1 MDNKRKIFTGVLL
14 LFFVATGITYGQWS
28 VELSPATKVENKI
41 GYPLYKWYPDGHI
54 TVLPDDKGYIMF
66 WSEFESYRSTGTSPF
81 VEDQTMLDPANSV
94 FGRRGNFNS
103 WDNGGSWLMSVFR
116 KSGNDFIGFYHAEDH
131 WYPHTSNDIA
141 WKSLAVTYSSDKGK
155 TWSNGTQIITSPTT
169 KPATPTWGGA
179 GDCCVVWDHINNRWM
194 CYYQE
199 NWILMAISTDPKG
212 APGTWKKYYNGS
224 FTEQG
229 LGGQHTKLPGLSSVS
244 GGNPSVHWNT
254 YLKKWVMV
262 WHGWSPTSIYLSVSK
277 DGMNWDLP
285 KSIIVSSI
293 SGKAWYPT
301 IIGYT
306 DVEAGQIAKIY
317 YADIAGDFSY
327 RNFETRTITF
337 FDSENISPATAQIDQ
352 PIDNYKVSSPNEK
365 VEIKASVN
373 NIKAAIERAEFYM
386 DNQLIGK
393 DFSFPYQLMWTPDK
407 SGSHSIKTIFFDVK
421 GEKIE
426 SREIKVDVG
435 YNVGITS
442 PHKYNSDFL
451 IYPCPFTDK
460 ITLAGLPPGR
470 KEVRIYSATSA
481 LLHYKYYSD
490 RQFEINLPD
499 LNVGIYLLMVRGSQ
513 TTYQKKITKIEKVR
527 N

>member
-1 MDNKRKIFTGVLL
+1 MDNTVKIIISALL
-14 LFFVATGITYGQWS
+14 LFVAKGIAYGQWS

-54 TVLPDDKGYIMF
+54 TVLPDEKGYIMF
-66 WSEFESYRSTGTSPF
+66 WSEFESYRSTGTSQF

-155 TWSNGTQIITSPTT
+155 TWINGTQIITSPTT

-179 GDCCVVWDHINNRWM
+179 GDCCVVWDHFNNRWM

-262 WHGWSPTSIYLSVSK
+262 WHGWSPASIYLSVSK
-277 DGMNWDLP
+277 DGINWDEP

-293 SGKAWYPT
+293 SGRAWYPT
-301 IIGYT
+301 IIGNT

-337 FDSENISPATAQIDQ
+337 FDSENTSPATAQ
-352 PIDNYKVSSPNEK
+352 ST
-365 VEIKASVN
+365 
-373 NIKAAIERAEFYM
+373 
-386 DNQLIGK
+386 NQLITIR
-393 DFSFPYQLMWTPDK
+393 FHFLM
-407 SGSHSIKTIFFDVK
+407 
-421 GEKIE
+421 
-426 SREIKVDVG
+426 
-435 YNVGITS
+435 
-442 PHKYNSDFL
+442 
-451 IYPCPFTDK
+451 
-460 ITLAGLPPGR
+460 
-470 KEVRIYSATSA
+470 
-481 LLHYKYYSD
+481 
-490 RQFEINLPD
+490 
-499 LNVGIYLLMVRGSQ
+499 
-513 TTYQKKITKIEKVR
+513 KK
-527 N
+527 